1 MEKGSYDHAKNL
13 FQDALKICLNE
24 ERQEYIEKLT
34 PWEKRKEQKII
45 AALHTNMGLLY
56 YRWGLLDEA
65 QNEYMEALKM
75 AELPETY
82 NNLAAISNEEG
93 AKANAELY
101 LNNALRVY
109 PRFKP
114 ALTNLDKLTRGT
126 TNWWDWWFKPIQSE
140 SSGWFASCKC
150 KYHLKWLLGKLLV
163 FTLILLVAD
172 MLIASFS
179 GMVTITSFE
188 TGPSLRDKML
198 LTSLIFFLLIH
209 PRIEAFALGEAKFNM
224 STEVASS
231 SLRPEGST
239 SE

>member
-1 MEKGSYDHAKNL
+1 MEKGSYDDAKDL
-13 FQDALKICLNE
+13 FLDALKICLNKE
-24 ERQEYIEKLT
+24 CQEYIEKLT
-34 PWEKRKEQKII
+34 PWGKRKEQRII

-56 YRWGLLDEA
+56 YKRGSLDEA
-65 QNEYMEALKM
+65 RKEYMEALTM

-82 NNLAAISNEEG
+82 NNLAAISNKEG
-93 AKANAELY
+93 AKENAEFH
-101 LNNALRVY
+101 LNNALRVN

-114 ALTNLDKLTRGT
+114 ALTNLEKLTRGT
-126 TNWWDWWFKPIQSE
+126 TNWCDWWFEPIQSE
-140 SSGWFASCKC
+140 SSGKFASLKC
-150 KYHLKWLLGKLLV
+150 KYHRKWILGSLLV

-198 LTSLIFFLLIH
+198 LASLIFFLLVH
-209 PRIEAFALGEAKFNM
+209 PRIEAFALGEVKFNM
-224 STEVASS
+224 ATEVASS
-231 SLRPEGST
+231 SLRSEGST